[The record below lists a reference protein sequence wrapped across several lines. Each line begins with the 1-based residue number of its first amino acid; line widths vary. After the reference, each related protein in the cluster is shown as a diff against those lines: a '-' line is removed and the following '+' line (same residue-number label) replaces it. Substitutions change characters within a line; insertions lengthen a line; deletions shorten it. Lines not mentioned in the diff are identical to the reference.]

1 MFKNKAIRFK
11 QYSVG
16 IFIKDETGAILWPFI
31 IFLPLFIGLLYL
43 SFEISHYLQK
53 AAKLSDAIEQATL
66 ALTIE
71 NNTNNP
77 DETQTEKNISLV
89 NAYARAYL
97 PSESFSAP
105 VIDIISHPNHIE
117 YRAATTLN
125 YTPKFLTKELITNI
139 DGRIIVADNGVAIKN
154 KFTSPGEITDVVF
167 VVDYSVS
174 MDGNF
179 GDEKKTTKIQELRR
193 IFEDLNNTI
202 LKNNNIHTIGFVP
215 FSWGTKEMIGKGIH
229 RKIYC
234 HFPFVPKIPMPP
246 SYYLGDLNSYNPAK
260 ELTDAVKNNI
270 DYDATIKSITANYNF
285 INIPIDDIK
294 PSSFCLKGS
303 DAYTLRSDDITNDN
317 IQENIEHDVN
327 GLTLISSGILVA
339 NDIFRK
345 DSKNKDKLMII
356 ISDGN
361 DQEISSDLTQEKITK
376 TLIEKGMCERIK
388 ENNIRMVFIGIA
400 YTVKEIEWEDCVGK
414 RNYYEAQ
421 NAHELEADLRQALET
436 IEASEVGRNI
446 PKN

>member
-139 DGRIIVADNGVAIKN
+139 DRRIIVSDNGVAIKN

-202 LKNNNIHTIGFVP
+202 LKNNNTHTIGFVP
-215 FSWGTKEMIGKGIH
+215 FSWGTKKIIGKGIH

-234 HFPFVPKIPMPP
+234 HFPFVPKTPMPP
-246 SYYLGDLNSYNPAK
+246 SYYLGDLKSYNPAK

-270 DYDATIKSITANYNF
+270 DYDETIKSITANYNF

-303 DAYTLRSDDITNDN
+303 DAYTLRSDDITNHN
-317 IQENIEHDVN
+317 IQENIEHEVN

-400 YTVKEIEWEDCVGK
+400 YTVKEIKWEDCVGK

-421 NAHELEADLRQALET
+421 NAHELEADLRQALGT

>member
-1 MFKNKAIRFK
+1 MFKNKAVRFK

-16 IFIKDETGAILWPFI
+16 IFIKDEIGAILWPFI

-105 VIDIISHPNHIE
+105 VIDIISHPNYIE

-139 DGRIIVADNGVAIKN
+139 DRRIIVSDNGVAIKN

-202 LKNNNIHTIGFVP
+202 LKNNNTHTIGFVP
-215 FSWGTKEMIGKGIH
+215 FSWGTKKIIGKGIH

-234 HFPFVPKIPMPP
+234 HFPFVPKTPMPP
-246 SYYLGDLNSYNPAK
+246 SYYLGDLKSYNPAK

-270 DYDATIKSITANYNF
+270 DYDETIKSITANYNF

-317 IQENIEHDVN
+317 IQENIEHEVN

-400 YTVKEIEWEDCVGK
+400 YTVKEIKWEDCVGK

-421 NAHELEADLRQALET
+421 NAHELEADLRQALGT